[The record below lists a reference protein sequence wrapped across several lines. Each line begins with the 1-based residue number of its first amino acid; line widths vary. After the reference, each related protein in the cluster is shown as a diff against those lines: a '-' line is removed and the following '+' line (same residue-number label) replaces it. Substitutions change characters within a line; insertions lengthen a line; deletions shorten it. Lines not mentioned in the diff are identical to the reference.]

1 MDPLMRKLF
10 QPREAREKLRG
21 MGGIMSSSPRLAE
34 TVAKFQVGGNVGAQR
49 LATPSAPDAPLPSA
63 ARARA
68 TRVGDRTFV
77 LTDDGRVL
85 DAQTGAPASAD
96 VAAEVRQRL
105 SPSLTMA
112 DIVGEPP
119 QYGMGGVNPSFAE
132 DTSGQLPPM
141 PSDIGPMSGPA
152 VPARDASAFDMQ
164 QYQEDLAGITRG
176 IGAPI
181 LGAID
186 DAAPALPGE
195 TVSGDPSFN
204 DMMPYGNVGNEPV
217 PLMDPDETEGG
228 GFFDRFGL
236 SNVGPNLETVTRPFT
251 GRPAPAAPAEPPVT
265 EAPVVEEPAVEEA
278 PTAEEAPLVAGP
290 ILTEEEVNNP
300 ATYDTDFEEVM
311 TRLGGGSDEVDND
324 SRQKAMANLAMI
336 GLAIA
341 SGQSPNALTNI
352 AQGAL
357 AGMKAIRSE
366 DAAKDATR
374 AETRALAAKLA
385 TDREIARIRLPGGQT
400 STYTPERLYQQNLG
414 LVLANPD
421 FYDVFGADGATV
433 DPVKA
438 RAVAESLTQRGG
450 ASPISGRIVE
460 QDGVQYQE
468 QPDGTFEPLGS

>member
-1 MDPLMRKLF
+1 
-10 QPREAREKLRG
+10 
-21 MGGIMSSSPRLAE
+21 
-34 TVAKFQVGGNVGAQR
+34 
-49 LATPSAPDAPLPSA
+49 
-63 ARARA
+63 
-68 TRVGDRTFV
+68 
-77 LTDDGRVL
+77 
-85 DAQTGAPASAD
+85 
-96 VAAEVRQRL
+96 
-105 SPSLTMA
+105 
-112 DIVGEPP
+112 
-119 QYGMGGVNPSFAE
+119 
-132 DTSGQLPPM
+132 
-141 PSDIGPMSGPA
+141 
-152 VPARDASAFDMQ
+152 
-164 QYQEDLAGITRG
+164 
-176 IGAPI
+176 
-181 LGAID
+181 
-186 DAAPALPGE
+186 
-195 TVSGDPSFN
+195 
-204 DMMPYGNVGNEPV
+204 
-217 PLMDPDETEGG
+217 
-228 GFFDRFGL
+228 
-236 SNVGPNLETVTRPFT
+236 
-251 GRPAPAAPAEPPVT
+251 VT

>member
-85 DAQTGAPASAD
+85 DAQTGAPASAV

-112 DIVGEPP
+112 DIVGESP
-119 QYGMGGVNPSFAE
+119 QYGMGGVNPSFTE
-132 DTSGQLPPM
+132 DTSGQLPPL
-141 PSDIGPMSGPA
+141 SDAPGMS
-152 VPARDASAFDMQ
+152 V
-164 QYQEDLAGITRG
+164 
-176 IGAPI
+176 
-181 LGAID
+181 
-186 DAAPALPGE
+186 PALPAQQGAASEAEDFQSDFTGMFTRPLGQTTGTPLAMPPEGAQALLPEQEAFDSGE
-195 TVSGDPSFN
+195 G
-204 DMMPYGNVGNEPV
+204 E
-217 PLMDPDETEGG
+217 G
-228 GFFDRFGL
+228 GFFDNYGL
-236 SNVGPNLETVTRPFT
+236 SNVVPNLEALSGKVFRERPFT
-251 GRPAPAAPAEPPVT
+251 DRPAQDAPAEQPQAEAATAET
-265 EAPVVEEPAVEEA
+265 EA
-278 PTAEEAPLVAGP
+278 AGP

-300 ATYDTDFEEVM
+300 ATYDTDFKEM
-311 TRLGGGSDEVDND
+311 MARLGGGSDEVDKD

-385 TDREIARIRLPGGQT
+385 TDKEIARLRGSGGGT

-421 FYDVFGADGATV
+421 FYGVFGADGATV